1 MGSQHRAMALRA
13 AVSLPAAAARP
24 WDFPAHSAAAPLW
37 VESRKKIPNGIK
49 GASSRPACSAQG
61 GGKSKDEISEAT
73 DNSDSLT
80 TKF

>member
-37 VESRKKIPNGIK
+37 VESRKKTPMG
-49 GASSRPACSAQG
+49 
-61 GGKSKDEISEAT
+61 
-73 DNSDSLT
+73 
-80 TKF
+80 